1 VTRGGQRLVLALL
14 VCLIVAPPGAEPQST
29 TRIARIGYLSMAA
42 AQTQY
47 IRMVQEGLRE
57 RGWVEGQNVISEHR
71 YAAGK
76 VERLVGLAR
85 DLVRSK
91 VDVIVAM
98 ETSAAH
104 AAKEASGD
112 IPVVFAASD
121 PARLVGNLA
130 RPGGNLTGMTN
141 IGTDIAGKQL
151 ELLKAIVPGATQAA
165 ALARSD
171 SPATPPF
178 VKEVETAA
186 RSLGL
191 RLETLTA
198 RDPGEID
205 RVLRAMT
212 RGPVDILLVQADS
225 LFFREVNRILDFTAT
240 HRVPAMYGA
249 REFPKAGGLVS
260 YGTNLPAL
268 YRGLATYVD
277 RILRGARPGDL
288 PVEQP
293 TKFELIINLRTAKA
307 LGLTIPQ
314 SLLLRADETIE

>member
-1 VTRGGQRLVLALL
+1 MTRGGQRLVLALL
-14 VCLIVAPPGAEPQST
+14 VGLIVTPPGAEPQPST
-29 TRIARIGYLSMAA
+29 KTARIGYLSIAA
-42 AQTQY
+42 AQNY
-47 IRMVQEGLRE
+47 IGMVKEGLRE

-121 PARLVGNLA
+121 PGRLVGNLA

-151 ELLKAIVPGATQAA
+151 ELLKAIVPGASQAA
-165 ALARSD
+165 ALARTD

-198 RDPGEID
+198 RDPSEID

-225 LFFREVNRILDFTAT
+225 LFF
-240 HRVPAMYGA
+240 A
-249 REFPKAGGLVS
+249 R
-260 YGTNLPAL
+260 
-268 YRGLATYVD
+268 
-277 RILRGARPGDL
+277 
-288 PVEQP
+288 
-293 TKFELIINLRTAKA
+293 
-307 LGLTIPQ
+307 
-314 SLLLRADETIE
+314 